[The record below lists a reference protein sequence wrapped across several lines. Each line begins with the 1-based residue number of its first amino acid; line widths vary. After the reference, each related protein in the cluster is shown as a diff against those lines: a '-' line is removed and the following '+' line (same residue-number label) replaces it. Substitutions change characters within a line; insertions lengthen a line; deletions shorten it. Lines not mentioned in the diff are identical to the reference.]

1 MYQKSALYSN
11 ASFDVIASVAE
22 FNFILF
28 YDMIMQIPKGK
39 NMSKK
44 ELSNREKAK
53 KTLRPSRQTRST
65 VLFWT
70 LLGGCIAV
78 LAAALFFFF
87 VFSRP
92 SQPSLPQTEASQT
105 TEQVQTESPIQTPIV
120 TTGPIKTPKPL
131 VMQDSFKELYEQ
143 NNDLVGWIKVE
154 NTDIDYPIL
163 QADDNSYY
171 MDKDFY
177 KEYSYPGSI
186 FLDFRCD
193 LNNMYQAAHQIVYGH
208 NMKNETM
215 FQQLTKYQDE
225 DFFKENR
232 YINIDTLYGSYVFEV
247 FAAYEMSVSFNYL
260 VTDFSDRDKWLEFIE
275 VFQQKSDFET
285 DIVLSRSDVVLT
297 LSTCTNSHKDNMRFV
312 VHARL
317 TDPELYDMQYRYIY

>member
-1 MYQKSALYSN
+1 
-11 ASFDVIASVAE
+11 
-22 FNFILF
+22 
-28 YDMIMQIPKGK
+28 MIMQIPKGQY
-39 NMSKK
+39 MSKK
-44 ELSNREKAK
+44 ELSNRDKAK
-53 KTLRPSRQTRST
+53 KALRPSRQTRNT

-92 SQPSLPQTEASQT
+92 SQPSMPEETAALEPTDQAQIQQPVRTPIAT
-105 TEQVQTESPIQTPIV
+105 TEPE
-120 TTGPIKTPKPL
+120 KTPKPL
-131 VMQDSFKELYEQ
+131 IMRDSFKELYEQ
-143 NNDLVGWIKVE
+143 NNDMVGWIRVE
-154 NTDIDYPIL
+154 NTDIDYPIV
-163 QADDNSYY
+163 QADDNLYY
-171 MDKDFY
+171 MHKDFY

-186 FLDFRCD
+186 FLDFQCD
-193 LNNMYQAAHQIVYGH
+193 FNNMYQAAHQIIYGH
-208 NMKNETM
+208 NMKNGTM

-232 YINIDTLYGSYVFEV
+232 YIKIETLYGIYVFEV
-247 FAAYEMSVSFNYL
+247 FAAYETPVTFNYL
-260 VTDFSDRDKWLEFIE
+260 VTDFSDREDWLEFIE

-285 DIVLSRSDVVLT
+285 DIALSRSDVVLT

-317 TDPELYDMQYRYIY
+317 TNPELYDMQYEYIY